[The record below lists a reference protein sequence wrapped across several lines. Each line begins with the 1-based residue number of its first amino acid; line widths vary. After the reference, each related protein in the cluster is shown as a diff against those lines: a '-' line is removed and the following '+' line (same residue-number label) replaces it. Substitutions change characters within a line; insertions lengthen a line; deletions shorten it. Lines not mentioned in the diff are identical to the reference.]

1 MRKTLKKKLILDQET
16 VRALS
21 KTALTRAVGGSDNSQ
36 CYCPGNTDPNSC
48 VAMCGI

>member
-1 MRKTLKKKLILDQET
+1 MRKTSKRKLNLGRET

-21 KTALTRAVGGSDNSQ
+21 KFDLTRAVGGSDNSE
-36 CYCPGNTDPNSC
+36 CYCPGNTEANSC